1 MVDIGYWMLDME
13 AEYAIVGNR
22 MWIIN
27 LIGKIVHIAQINID
41 HKYFFKVLG
50 ISLIEEILLLLFLYI
65 IKCTVPYIT
74 SKYVNK

>member
-1 MVDIGYWMLDME
+1 MDSGYWMLNME
-13 AEYAIVGNR
+13 TEYAIVRNR
-22 MWIIN
+22 IWIIN

-41 HKYFFKVLG
+41 HKYFSKVLR
-50 ISLIEEILLLLFLYI
+50 ISLIEEILIFLSLYT